1 MLEVAKGRSLDAAS
15 KHNTP
20 TFSSP
25 GFDQTIA
32 HPQEIDSLQS
42 FNCIAEEARVLKTE
56 QRFGALG
63 REGCENFAIS
73 RRIRTPAES
82 KHYLYTKYQEYVY
95 DGFIIQR
102 AEQRV

>member
-1 MLEVAKGRSLDAAS
+1 MLEVAEGRSLDEAS

-32 HPQEIDSLQS
+32 HPQKINSLQS
-42 FNCIAEEARVLKTE
+42 FNCIAEEASVRKTE

-63 REGCENFAIS
+63 REGCQNFAIS

-95 DGFIIQR
+95 EGFIIQR
-102 AEQRV
+102 AEQPV